1 MKQCVRAMYDVLE
14 MKWEMVPKF
23 KSMCL
28 RTADCMFFEAMRDFF
43 WGCGIDLENIDEKR
57 WLNVKNFAP
66 KTSDL
71 NGMNMVGW
79 LIKILTVVK
88 VGTGLGF
95 VKKCENLSPHLN
107 EGLYLALKIL
117 AEEGVLKLPSM
128 THLSLKKKKPPLSS
142 IL

>member
-1 MKQCVRAMYDVLE
+1 MKQCVRAMYDILE

-28 RTADCMFFEAMRDFF
+28 RTADYVF
-43 WGCGIDLENIDEKR
+43 WSYEGLFLGMWDWPWKYLWEK
-57 WLNVKNFAP
+57 VVKCKKNFAP

-79 LIKILTVVK
+79 LIKILTMVK

-95 VKKCENLSPHLN
+95 VKKCENLSAHLN

-117 AEEGVLKLPSM
+117 AEEGVLKLSSM
-128 THLSLKKKKPPLSS
+128 TCLSLKKKKPPVSS

>member
-1 MKQCVRAMYDVLE
+1 MKQCVRAMYDFLE
-14 MKWEMVPKF
+14 TKWETVPKF

-43 WGCGIDLENIDEKR
+43 WGCGIDLENMDEKR
-57 WLNVKNFAP
+57 QFNAKNFAP

-79 LIKILTVVK
+79 LINILTMVK

-117 AEEGVLKLPSM
+117 AEEGVLKLPSI
-128 THLSLKKKKPPLSS
+128 TRLSLKRKKTPLSS

>member
-1 MKQCVRAMYDVLE
+1 
-14 MKWEMVPKF
+14 
-23 KSMCL
+23 
-28 RTADCMFFEAMRDFF
+28 
-43 WGCGIDLENIDEKR
+43 
-57 WLNVKNFAP
+57 
-66 KTSDL
+66 
-71 NGMNMVGW
+71 MNMVGW

-117 AEEGVLKLPSM
+117 AEAGVLKLPSM
-128 THLSLKKKKPPLSS
+128 TRLSLKKKKPPLSS